1 MEETVI
7 VSGVRTPFGT
17 FGGALAGI
25 SAIDLGSLVV
35 KEAMSRAG
43 IDGRQVDEVLMGN
56 VIQASLGENPAR
68 QVLVKAGVDVSVPAM
83 TVNKVCGSGMKTLA
97 LADQAIRLGDAEIIV
112 AGGMENMSRA
122 PYLLPGARYG
132 YRMGDG
138 ALVDSLMQDGLMCGI
153 ENCHMGVT
161 AENVAVDYKVS
172 REEMDEFAAWSQ
184 QKVAKAQEA
193 GRFSDEIVSVSIP
206 QRRGDPIIFDKD
218 EHPRADTTYERL
230 SKLPPAFMGEGGSV
244 TAGNS
249 SGINDGGAAAVVM
262 SRSRAER
269 LGLKPLGFIR
279 AFAAAGVPPRVMG
292 IGPIPAT
299 RKVLKKAGLE
309 LKDIELF
316 ELNEAFA
323 SQSVAVMKELGLD
336 KDKVNVNGGA
346 IALGHP
352 VGASGTRIVITLLYE
367 MARRNLRYGLATM
380 CCGGGMGVAMVLERP
395 R

>member
-112 AGGMENMSRA
+112 AGGMANMSRA